1 MIARLHALLRFL
13 RELPCLPCP
22 DCPPRARCSLSLAA
36 ADAAIR
42 RGSEAVGP
50 VDARRAGAQAVSPV
64 RLIRIATRDG
74 SVVHQEAR
82 ETGVCGLLA
91 TRCSRET
98 WRITHEG
105 SGHAIGSG
113 KRWPSAEEASAA
125 AREWLGP
132 AKGGKDGEDGTA
144 KGCSADWTR
153 SAAELLGC
161 EEARAAV
168 DRMVR
173 AGDHASGEGK

>member
-13 RELPCLPCP
+13 RELPCLLCP

-36 ADAAIR
+36 AEEAIR

-50 VDARRAGAQAVSPV
+50 VDARRAGAQAISPV
-64 RLIRIATRDG
+64 RSVQIATRDG

-132 AKGGKDGEDGTA
+132 AGKDGEGGTA
-144 KGCSADWTR
+144 KGRSVDWTR

-161 EEARAAV
+161 EDARAAV
-168 DRMVR
+168 EKMVR
-173 AGDHASGEGK
+173 AGDQASGEGK